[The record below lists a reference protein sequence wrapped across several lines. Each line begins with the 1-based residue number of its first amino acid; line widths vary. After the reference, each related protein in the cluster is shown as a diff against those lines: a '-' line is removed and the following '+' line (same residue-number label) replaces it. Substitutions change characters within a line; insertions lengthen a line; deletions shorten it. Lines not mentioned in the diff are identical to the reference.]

1 MKEKNTIYKKLK
13 NQIMSGELLP
23 GSILLEREI
32 SDKYGISRTPVRE
45 ILWRLASDGLL
56 DKDPSRRYVTRK
68 MSLEE
73 IFNIFQSREAIEGM
87 AARAACL
94 KGDDVFF
101 AKIKEIGKKIEEVD
115 IEKNTQEGV
124 FFGRKLHDL
133 IITTAGNPFLSEFY
147 NKLKNLAILTR
158 NITKKSVF
166 IEKKSQESHLAII
179 NALEEK
185 DEEKCEHYMRAHL
198 RITCRLMVNHFYPS
212 LFKQIK

>member
-1 MKEKNTIYKKLK
+1 MKNTIYKELK
-13 NQIMSGELLP
+13 TKIMSGKLLP

-56 DKDPSRRYVTRK
+56 DKDPSRRYITRK

-87 AARAACL
+87 AARVACQ
-94 KGDDVFF
+94 KDDDIFF
-101 AKIKEIGKKIEEVD
+101 AKIKEIGKKIEEAD

-158 NITKKSVF
+158 NITKKSVS

-185 DEEKCEHYMRAHL
+185 DEEKCEHCMRAHL